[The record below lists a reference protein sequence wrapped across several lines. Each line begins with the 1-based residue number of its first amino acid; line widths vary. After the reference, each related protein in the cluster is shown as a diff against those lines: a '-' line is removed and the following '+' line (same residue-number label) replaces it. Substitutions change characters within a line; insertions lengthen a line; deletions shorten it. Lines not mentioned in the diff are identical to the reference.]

1 MGLGD
6 DAWAAAEANRIVAG
20 ETRAWLWQMVR
31 VMVCLEQA
39 SDCERKEAMLG
50 GLSGLTADL

>member
-1 MGLGD
+1 
-6 DAWAAAEANRIVAG
+6 
-20 ETRAWLWQMVR
+20 MVR